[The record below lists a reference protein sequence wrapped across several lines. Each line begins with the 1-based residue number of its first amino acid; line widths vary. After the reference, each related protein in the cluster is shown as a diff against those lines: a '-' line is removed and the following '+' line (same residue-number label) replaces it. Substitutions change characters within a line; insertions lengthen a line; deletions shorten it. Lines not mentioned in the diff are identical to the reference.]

1 VGPGFGGKFLFLF
14 CYVTYASCWHFV
26 SFTIISLDVG
36 LWSSQLV
43 VGVIF
48 LLRSVIKMV
57 FVDQEYLFDFFSGRG
72 VGCFSMESL
81 LSCMITFFMETKH

>member
-1 VGPGFGGKFLFLF
+1 
-14 CYVTYASCWHFV
+14 
-26 SFTIISLDVG
+26 
-36 LWSSQLV
+36 V